1 MKYIEAAKMLQSSS
15 GKLNPIHALI
25 NFHSMVRQGYIPEGA
40 SSIQDLVE
48 AKNTLLRSSVRD
60 QVTRK
65 GHFSIQIPFDNPCN
79 KCKGT
84 GELYKLLRFKEKS
97 EPCQRCEGAG
107 WFWKPCKCN
116 GSGRYTRQD
125 REHNDLHINTEC
137 RCLKYKDEWPKGREN
152 LIKIKCRDC
161 RAHMSKRKFVGL
173 ESTTKC
179 PACKGFGFKHQY
191 SQRVTNPAFPVAN
204 LCDIIERTEPEPQ
217 PEASD
222 KIDLEA
228 EAVPQE
234 IVDKWADNS
243 GIKLEKPK
251 VEKYPWYN
259 QKPNI

>member
-25 NFHSMVRQGYIPEGA
+25 NFHSMVRQGYIPEEA

-97 EPCQRCEGAG
+97 EPCLRCEGAG

-116 GSGRYTRQD
+116 GTGRYTRQD